1 MRPDEPVTVT
11 GSEAESAAE
20 AANVRPHSLTGAL
33 ECIAEGH
40 AYSAEGNFAAAATCF
55 ERALSVDA
63 DLPMAHNN
71 LGWVRERQGDRIGA
85 LASYRKALELNGSLA
100 LAQVNLASLL
110 AEMGRAAEARP
121 IWRALLAADP
131 GNRALLDQVITV
143 NLRAGDLA
151 GASDL
156 ADEYAFLSHG
166 SRWFTGSSRDL
177 PVPEEPFP
185 VPLLSAGKLEHDI
198 EQFTYLQERGLLP
211 GELAGITERY
221 RTVLERIAPLGDTA
235 RAELSA
241 ADRDL
246 IGHVYDRV
254 VYRRPAP
261 GISNALSRTWRPR
274 AAEDAY
280 LNNSPGVVVVDN
292 FLSEEALSNL
302 QNYCLESTVWF
313 RNSYAHGR
321 LGAFFREGF
330 NCPLLVQIAE
340 ELRLAFPRVIGSQ
353 PLLQMWGFKY
363 GYFQPET
370 RPHADFAAVN
380 VNLWIT
386 PHDADR
392 AGDSGGMIVYDV
404 AAPES
409 WDFDS
414 YNRRGDKV
422 AEFLGARKT
431 HPITIPY
438 RTNRAIIFKSDLF
451 HATLPVQFP
460 EGYENRRINITMLYG
475 TRESQQSDGWISNRA
490 ALLK

>member
-1 MRPDEPVTVT
+1 MRPDEPVRVT
-11 GSEAESAAE
+11 GSDAHSAAK
-20 AANVRPHSLTGAL
+20 ADDNVRPHSRAGPL
-33 ECIAEGH
+33 ECIARGH
-40 AYSAEGNFAAAATCF
+40 AYSLEGNFAADAACF
-55 ERALSVDA
+55 ETALSLGG

-280 LNNSPGVVVVDN
+280 LHNPRRRAVHGAAHRRSPPVPGVPQAQRPAPDR
-292 FLSEEALSNL
+292 
-302 QNYCLESTVWF
+302 TVPDADIAG
-313 RNSYAHGR
+313 SAVGR
-321 LGAFFREGF
+321 LTSLAPRRACFTDWSGHRPAISVPCEPAGTTRPGRAIPGRAVPAAPYPG
-330 NCPLLVQIAE
+330 NP
-340 ELRLAFPRVIGSQ
+340 RLASRPRR
-353 PLLQMWGFKY
+353 
-363 GYFQPET
+363 T
-370 RPHADFAAVN
+370 AARHVP
-380 VNLWIT
+380 T
-386 PHDADR
+386 PR
-392 AGDSGGMIVYDV
+392 
-404 AAPES
+404 
-409 WDFDS
+409 W
-414 YNRRGDKV
+414 RQK
-422 AEFLGARKT
+422 
-431 HPITIPY
+431 
-438 RTNRAIIFKSDLF
+438 
-451 HATLPVQFP
+451 
-460 EGYENRRINITMLYG
+460 
-475 TRESQQSDGWISNRA
+475 
-490 ALLK
+490 